1 MLAAKIC
8 VVTGATSGIGAA
20 TAVEL
25 AARGACVVLV
35 GRNTQ
40 RGRSVTADIE
50 ARGGRAFFIEADLAD
65 RTAPDR
71 IVEGSLRHFG
81 RIDVLVNNAG
91 MLINGTAEETSDADW
106 DRIMDVNLA
115 SAMRMSRA
123 VIHPMRE
130 ARKGSIINVASDW
143 ALMGAR
149 GALAYCVSKAALAQ
163 LTRCMALDHAADGI
177 RVNAVCPGDTDT
189 PMLDQAFEGDGRDWK
204 LEKLAATIPMG
215 RVARVDEVAKVI
227 AFLASDDA
235 SFMTGALVPIDGGT
249 SAQ

>member
-1 MLAAKIC
+1 MLTAKTC

-35 GRNTQ
+35 GRNAQ
-40 RGRSVTADIE
+40 RGQAVVASIAVG
-50 ARGGRAFFIEADLAD
+50 GGRAVFVEADLAD
-65 RTAPDR
+65 RAAPDR
-71 IVEGSLRHFG
+71 IVEQSLQHFG

-91 MLINGTAEETSDADW
+91 MLINGTVEETSDTDW
-106 DRIMDVNLA
+106 DRIMDINLA

-123 VIHPMRE
+123 VIRPMRE
-130 ARKGSIINVASDW
+130 AKKGAIVNVASDW

-149 GALAYCVSKAALAQ
+149 GALAYCVSKAALTQ
-163 LTRCMALDHAADGI
+163 LTRCMALDHVPDGI
-177 RVNAVCPGDTDT
+177 RVNAVCPTDTDT
-189 PMLDQAFEGDGRDWK
+189 PMLDLAFEGDGRDWK
-204 LEKLAATIPMG
+204 VEKLAATIPMG